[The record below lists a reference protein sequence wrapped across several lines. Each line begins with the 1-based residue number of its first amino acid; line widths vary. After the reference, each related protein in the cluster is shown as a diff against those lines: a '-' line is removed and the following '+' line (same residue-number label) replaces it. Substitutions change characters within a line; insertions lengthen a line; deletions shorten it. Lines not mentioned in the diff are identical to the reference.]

1 MVPDSGRGVSV
12 LIRIGRRTS
21 APSLGPTWAS
31 VFPVVQITRKKKKV
45 WVRLEARDVCHY
57 YLILFGSQSTDYKEA
72 SKAWLALQAVRRSAT
87 IAEQILQISFFSMD
101 PFLGWLYDN
110 RKITPGQKANQ
121 KRNVSAL
128 TND

>member
-12 LIRIGRRTS
+12 LIRIARRTS

-31 VFPVVQITRKKKKV
+31 VFPVVQITIKKKKV
-45 WVRLEARDVCHY
+45 VCHY
-57 YLILFGSQSTDYKEA
+57 YVILFGSQSTDYKEA